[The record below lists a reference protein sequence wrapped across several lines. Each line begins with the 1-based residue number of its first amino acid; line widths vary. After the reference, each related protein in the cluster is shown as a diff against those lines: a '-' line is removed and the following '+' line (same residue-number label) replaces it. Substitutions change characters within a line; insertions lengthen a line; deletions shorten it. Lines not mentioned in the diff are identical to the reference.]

1 VRQDG
6 LAVLAEKDDLRLDGV
21 RLARQAV
28 EVDPEEPGL
37 FRVVTLD
44 HPEEVHRVEAD
55 ADRLKQKKVK
65 LMFFLFYLFC
75 MNFLRRHI

>member
-1 VRQDG
+1 MRQDG

-37 FRVVTLD
+37 FCVVTLD
-44 HPEEVHRVEAD
+44 HAEEVHRVEAD